1 MKAMIL
7 AAGRGER
14 MRPLTDVTP
23 KPLLKVG
30 RYSLIEHNILALVQ
44 AGITEIVVNVAY
56 RAGQIMEA
64 LGDGA
69 QYGVHLSYSIEKP
82 GELDTGGGVYKA
94 LPLLGQAPF
103 LVINSDTWTDY
114 ALKNL
119 SSQPT
124 KLAHL
129 VLVPNPEHNE
139 QGDFGFDAGLVNL
152 RAPKSTFS
160 GIGVYHP
167 DLFRECKLEKF
178 SLIAPLTKA
187 IARRQ
192 VTGEI
197 YAGEWVNVGTEEQL
211 AVLNKIH

>member
-1 MKAMIL
+1 
-7 AAGRGER
+7 

-64 LGDGA
+64 LGDGT
-69 QYGVHLSYSIEKP
+69 QYGVHISYSVEKP

-139 QGDFGFDAGLVNL
+139 QGDFGLDAGLVNL
-152 RAPKSTFS
+152 RAPKYTFS

-167 DLFRECKLEKF
+167 DLFDECKLEKF

-187 IARRQ
+187 IAQLQ
-192 VTGEI
+192 VTGEM
-197 YAGEWVNVGTEEQL
+197 YTGKWVNVGTEEQL